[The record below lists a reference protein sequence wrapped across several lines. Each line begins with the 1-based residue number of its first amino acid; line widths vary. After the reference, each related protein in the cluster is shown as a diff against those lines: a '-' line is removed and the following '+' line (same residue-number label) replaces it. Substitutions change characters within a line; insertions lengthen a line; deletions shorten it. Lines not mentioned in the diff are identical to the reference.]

1 MRIRTGVWAVVT
13 AAVMCWSGGALAAPP
28 PKPTPAQQCE
38 AKKNQAAGEKAD
50 CLANERAKEVQ
61 GKKPNFARCAED
73 FAKAFAKAEQDAG
86 PGGCP
91 TEGDTAAIEARVDA
105 CMSDIA
111 VALHDNCPDD
121 PLKTQPG
128 ICGCGYGETPNTN
141 CLGCTFCTQSGQS
154 PVPGCEFF
162 LLAPPTCQCGGAPG
176 CCELNPCCDDCPG
189 TKPPECSVN
198 SGGCDPASCCFT
210 VPASS

>member
-91 TEGDTAAIEARVDA
+91 TEGDTAAIESRVDA

-128 ICGCGYGETPNTN
+128 ICGCGYSESTMPVN
-141 CLGCTFCTQSGQS
+141 CVGCTFCLQSGPGPIPDCHAFCVGPPDCTCS
-154 PVPGCEFF
+154 PGD
-162 LLAPPTCQCGGAPG
+162 ATCCAG
-176 CCELNPCCDDCPG
+176 NPCCNNCPD
-189 TKPPECSVN
+189 PPAECNLS
-198 SGGCDPASCCFT
+198 SCGCDPAACCFT
-210 VPASS
+210 VPAP